1 MKSSHKENTDLYF
14 IILQLSLDKLFKCD
28 CVGRKKKH
36 DFGSFQKCKFDLT
49 SQSKKT
55 TDIWNFNMKQ
65 TLFYS
70 IFFAVSCVK
79 KLLAALQKCVAETP
93 KRAA

>member
-36 DFGSFQKCKFDLT
+36 DFGSFQKW
-49 SQSKKT
+49 Q
-55 TDIWNFNMKQ
+55 IWPNFTIEKNNWYMEFQ
-65 TLFYS
+65 H
-70 IFFAVSCVK
+70 
-79 KLLAALQKCVAETP
+79 ETNP
-93 KRAA
+93 ILKHILCRFLC

>member
-36 DFGSFQKCKFDLT
+36 DFACFQKWQIWPNFTIEKNNWYT
-49 SQSKKT
+49 ESQH
-55 TDIWNFNMKQ
+55 
-65 TLFYS
+65 
-70 IFFAVSCVK
+70 
-79 KLLAALQKCVAETP
+79 ETNTIL
-93 KRAA
+93 KHILCSFLC

>member
-36 DFGSFQKCKFDLT
+36 DFGSFQKWQIWPNFTIEKNNLYMEFQHET
-49 SQSKKT
+49 STILKHILCRFLS
-55 TDIWNFNMKQ
+55 
-65 TLFYS
+65 
-70 IFFAVSCVK
+70 
-79 KLLAALQKCVAETP
+79 
-93 KRAA
+93 